1 MKAGKLFRT
10 SFVAPDGGKKLQV
23 SGGYPS
29 PGTAGPSRY
38 LPFCVRV
45 PLYVRECVGVCVW
58 ACASPRARARVCAC
72 ACVCVHVRGCMPRRA
87 YVGACVCVRVWV
99 RA

>member
-29 PGTAGPSRY
+29 PGTTGPSRY

-45 PLYVRECVGVCVW
+45 PLCVGVCVT
-58 ACASPRARARVCAC
+58 ARARACVHVRVCVCAC
-72 ACVCVHVRGCMPRRA
+72 AWMHT
-87 YVGACVCVRVWV
+87 
-99 RA
+99 